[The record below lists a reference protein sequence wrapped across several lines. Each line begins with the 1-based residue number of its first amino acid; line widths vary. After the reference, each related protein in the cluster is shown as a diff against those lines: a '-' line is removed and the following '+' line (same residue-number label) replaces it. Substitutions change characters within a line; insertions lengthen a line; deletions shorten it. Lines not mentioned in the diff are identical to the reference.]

1 MGQRL
6 DQGPSPAGAE
16 GSSGA
21 HGKWVVS
28 DIQACLQHQLFVL
41 GETREVMPRGMLVEP
56 EDDGRSALYLQRLSH
71 SLQRELPQ

>member
-1 MGQRL
+1 M
-6 DQGPSPAGAE
+6 
-16 GSSGA
+16 
-21 HGKWVVS
+21 VS

-41 GETREVMPRGMLVEP
+41 GETREVTPRGMLVEP